1 MDKISNNSACV
12 IGVIALIAVIPR
24 YIQLPNSLELL
35 FHDMIGQL
43 LLLLLAIT
51 VGSYNFTCGLLL
63 VVLFLSIMLQ
73 SKIKSKYA
81 SEGFID
87 YEEGE
92 DKDMELNE
100 NFDTATK
107 KTKKPSSDMEEEEED
122 VQTKDMEED
131 VQTQDMEEESMP
143 TKMPIDNGMVDD
155 LKQELRDSQKKI
167 KDLEAK
173 MKKTTTP
180 TINSNKNMN
189 YESEMNNT
197 TKPTINSNKKVNS
210 TSEMEMQMEMQM
222 QMEMEKQNKKQM
234 EKEMQKEME
243 KEMEMEMKKK
253 STQPPTFEGFE
264 CDYTNDNR
272 RTQYVKLQ
280 EAEGL
285 IETFQNQSTQQPRVK
300 VESDCYDLAGCKY
313 QNGYT
318 PFNDTFYG
326 PPVDSCHAY
335 RKANVNA
342 TGTLFYPL
350 N

>member
-24 YIQLPNSLELL
+24 YIQLPKSLELL

-51 VGSYNFTCGLLL
+51 VGSYNFTCGVLL

-73 SKIKSKYA
+73 SKRGSV

-107 KTKKPSSDMEEEEED
+107 KTKKTSNMEEED
-122 VQTKDMEED
+122 KTKDMEEED
-131 VQTQDMEEESMP
+131 KTKDMEDIEEKPMP
-143 TKMPIDNGMVDD
+143 TKKPVKITKDTSVVDN
-155 LKQELRDSQKKI
+155 LKQELQASQKKI
-167 KDLEAK
+167 KALESRMNNALRSSN
-173 MKKTTTP
+173 
-180 TINSNKNMN
+180 NSNKNM
-189 YESEMNNT
+189 ESENEPEMDMET
-197 TKPTINSNKKVNS
+197 EA
-210 TSEMEMQMEMQM
+210 TSE
-222 QMEMEKQNKKQM
+222 
-234 EKEMQKEME
+234 
-243 KEMEMEMKKK
+243 
-253 STQPPTFEGFE
+253 PTVEGFE
-264 CDYTNDNR
+264 CGCTNDSR
-272 RTQYVKLQ
+272 RKKFVKYQ
-280 EAEGL
+280 EAQGL
-285 IETFQNQSTQQPRVK
+285 IETFEDQPPQQTPK
-300 VESDCYDLAGCKY
+300 VEKDCYDLAGCKY

-318 PFNDTFYG
+318 PFNDTFHG

-335 RKANVNA
+335 RKANINA

>member
-51 VGSYNFTCGLLL
+51 VGSYNFTCGVLL
-63 VVLFLSIMLQ
+63 VILFLSIMLQ

-87 YEEGE
+87 YEEGD

-100 NFDTATK
+100 NFATK
-107 KTKKPSSDMEEEEED
+107 KTKKSSDMEDVED
-122 VQTKDMEED
+122 VQTKDMEEN
-131 VQTQDMEEESMP
+131 VKPSDMEDPEDEVNPEDLEEEKPTSKPKSKTKTITMP
-143 TKMPIDNGMVDD
+143 SPTPYNSVVND
-155 LKQELRDSQKKI
+155 LKKELQASQKKI
-167 KDLEAK
+167 KTLESQ
-173 MKKTTTP
+173 MK
-180 TINSNKNMN
+180 NALDSSNNNMESKNK
-189 YESEMNNT
+189 SEMAMEMAM
-197 TKPTINSNKKVNS
+197 
-210 TSEMEMQMEMQM
+210 EMEMQA
-222 QMEMEKQNKKQM
+222 
-234 EKEMQKEME
+234 
-243 KEMEMEMKKK
+243 
-253 STQPPTFEGFE
+253 TPPPTFEGFD

-272 RTQYVKLQ
+272 RTKYVKFQ

-285 IETFQNQSTQQPRVK
+285 IETFQNPSTQQPRVK
-300 VESDCYDLAGCKY
+300 VETDCYDLAGCKY

-318 PFNDTFYG
+318 PFNDTFHG

>member
-51 VGSYNFTCGLLL
+51 VGSYNFTCGVLL
-63 VVLFLSIMLQ
+63 VILFLSIMLQ

-87 YEEGE
+87 YEGSE

-100 NFDTATK
+100 NFATK
-107 KTKKPSSDMEEEEED
+107 KTKKSSDMEDVED
-122 VQTKDMEED
+122 VETKDMEEN
-131 VQTQDMEEESMP
+131 VKPSDMEDPEEEYVEEEEKPTSKPKSKSKKITMP
-143 TKMPIDNGMVDD
+143 SPTPYNSVVND
-155 LKQELRDSQKKI
+155 LKKELQASQKKI
-167 KDLEAK
+167 KTLESQ
-173 MKKTTTP
+173 MK
-180 TINSNKNMN
+180 NALGSSNNNMELAMESKN
-189 YESEMNNT
+189 
-197 TKPTINSNKKVNS
+197 K
-210 TSEMEMQMEMQM
+210 SEMEMA
-222 QMEMEKQNKKQM
+222 MEMESKNKS
-234 EKEMQKEME
+234 EME
-243 KEMEMEMKKK
+243 MAREMAMEMEMQA
-253 STQPPTFEGFE
+253 TPPPIFEGFD

-272 RTQYVKLQ
+272 RTKYIKFQ
-280 EAEGL
+280 EAQGL
-285 IETFQNQSTQQPRVK
+285 IETFQNQPTQEPRVK

-318 PFNDTFYG
+318 PFNDTFHG

-335 RKANVNA
+335 RKANINA